1 MKIQQIT
8 KRTQTKHFIAKLIL
22 AVLLI
27 FPSTS
32 QANTSTARSTEMP
45 IVEWTVRDVPDFRWH
60 FLENVK
66 TRKLWHAT
74 PEKGTFSH
82 HGFLAYHRGVLFA
95 CWDSQARDENVSGQ
109 HGVFTYSNN
118 KGETWADPRPLF
130 PPLADKVPMS
140 ETKEP
145 KPFQTSQGF
154 TKIDGRLY
162 ALAIVDEELKNAG
175 RLPDG
180 QVYVINNP
188 LPMSARQGGRSMLAI
203 SLSRDGLNFDRMAV
217 IKFIAPPQRHMGK
230 A

>member
-118 KGETWADPRPLF
+118 KGKHGRIQDRCSHHLPTRFPCLRPKNRNHFKPR
-130 PPLADKVPMS
+130 K
-140 ETKEP
+140 
-145 KPFQTSQGF
+145 
-154 TKIDGRLY
+154 
-162 ALAIVDEELKNAG
+162 AL
-175 RLPDG
+175 P
-180 QVYVINNP
+180 
-188 LPMSARQGGRSMLAI
+188 RSMVDFTHLP
-203 SLSRDGLNFDRMAV
+203 SLTRN
-217 IKFIAPPQRHMGK
+217 
-230 A
+230 